1 MGSGT
6 TAQVA
11 QNAGRRVV
19 GIELN
24 PEYCN
29 LIKERLRQRRIM

>member
-1 MGSGT
+1 
-6 TAQVA
+6 VA

-24 PEYCN
+24 PEYCK
-29 LIKERLRQRRIM
+29 LIAKRFEQRRIM